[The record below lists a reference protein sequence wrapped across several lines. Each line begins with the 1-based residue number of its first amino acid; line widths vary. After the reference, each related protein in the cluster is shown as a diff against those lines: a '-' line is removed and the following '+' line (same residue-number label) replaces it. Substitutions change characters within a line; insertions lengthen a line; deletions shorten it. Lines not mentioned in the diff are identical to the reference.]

1 MVIKTNSTHD
11 TDSMEPSG
19 TVVNREV
26 STNVVMIVE
35 MPFVELGD
43 IFFRALLRL
52 TGRST
57 CAAQSNKQSLLSVS
71 GATYCIEVWF
81 VK

>member
-1 MVIKTNSTHD
+1 MVIKTNCTHD

-26 STNVVMIVE
+26 SIHVVMIVE

-43 IFFRALLRL
+43 ILFRALLRL
-52 TGRST
+52 PGHPT
-57 CAAQSNKQSLLSVS
+57 CAAQSNKQSLLSVF
-71 GATYCIEVWF
+71 GATYCIEV
-81 VK
+81 